1 MINNHQTFNESK
13 SYRIPKKNLD
23 LNFGMDGNVLV
34 IENPTSELFNAL
46 YNVAKELRGLA
57 TLDNI
62 YFWKADEATHDSMRD
77 SLLKEQGIAIDKPYC
92 GLYYK
97 DNTLFVDGYQYL
109 NGNYLADPTEQY
121 AKQILLNNNYAMRLF
136 TVAEIKNAKNHHIY
150 G

>member
-1 MINNHQTFNESK
+1 MINDYQQFNESK

-34 IENPTSELFNAL
+34 IENPTVELFNAL
-46 YNVAKELRGLA
+46 CDVAKELRGLA
-57 TLDNI
+57 TLNDI

-77 SLLKEQGIAIDKPYC
+77 SLLKEQGIVIDKPYC

-109 NGNYLADPTEQY
+109 NGDYLADPTEQY
-121 AKQILLNNNYAMRLF
+121 AKQILLNNKYATRLF
-136 TVAEIKNAKNHHIY
+136 AVAEIKNAKNHHIY

>member
-1 MINNHQTFNESK
+1 MINDYQQFNESK

-34 IENPTSELFNAL
+34 IEDPTVELFNAL
-46 YNVAKELRGLA
+46 CDVAKELRGLA
-57 TLDNI
+57 TLDDI

-109 NGNYLADPTEQY
+109 NGDYLTDPTEQY
-121 AKQILLNNNYAMRLF
+121 AKHILLNNKYATRLF
-136 TVAEIKNAKNHHIY
+136 AVAEIENAKNHHIY

>member
-1 MINNHQTFNESK
+1 MINDYQQFNESK

-34 IENPTSELFNAL
+34 IENPTVELFNAL
-46 YNVAKELRGLA
+46 CDVAKELRGLA
-57 TLDNI
+57 TLGDI
-62 YFWKADEATHDSMRD
+62 YFWKADEATHNSMRD

-109 NGNYLADPTEQY
+109 NGDYLADPTEQY
-121 AKQILLNNNYAMRLF
+121 AKQILLNNKYATRLF
-136 TVAEIKNAKNHHIY
+136 AVAEIENAKNHHIY

>member
-1 MINNHQTFNESK
+1 MINDYQQFNESK
-13 SYRIPKKNLD
+13 SYQIPKKNLD

-34 IENPTSELFNAL
+34 IENPTVELFNAL
-46 YNVAKELRGLA
+46 YDVAKELRGLA
-57 TLDNI
+57 TLDDI

-77 SLLKEQGIAIDKPYC
+77 SLLKEQGIIIDKPYC

-109 NGNYLADPTEQY
+109 NGDYLADLTEQY
-121 AKQILLNNNYAMRLF
+121 AKQILLNNEYATRLF
-136 TVAEIKNAKNHHIY
+136 AVAEIENAKNHHIY

>member
-1 MINNHQTFNESK
+1 MINDYQQFNESK

-34 IENPTSELFNAL
+34 IENPTVELFNAL
-46 YNVAKELRGLA
+46 CDVAKELRGLA
-57 TLDNI
+57 TLNDI

-109 NGNYLADPTEQY
+109 NGDYLADPTEQY
-121 AKQILLNNNYAMRLF
+121 AKQILLNNKYATRLF
-136 TVAEIKNAKNHHIY
+136 AVAEIENAKNHHIY

>member
-1 MINNHQTFNESK
+1 MINDYQQFNESK

-34 IENPTSELFNAL
+34 IEDPTVELFNAL
-46 YNVAKELRGLA
+46 CDVAKELRGLA
-57 TLDNI
+57 TLDDI

-109 NGNYLADPTEQY
+109 NGDYLADPTEQY
-121 AKQILLNNNYAMRLF
+121 AKQILLNNKYATRLF
-136 TVAEIKNAKNHHIY
+136 AVAEIENAKNHHIY

>member
-1 MINNHQTFNESK
+1 MINDYQQFNESK

-34 IENPTSELFNAL
+34 IENPTVELFNAL
-46 YNVAKELRGLA
+46 YDVAKELRGLA
-57 TLDNI
+57 TLDDI

-77 SLLKEQGIAIDKPYC
+77 SLLKEQGIIIDKPYC

-109 NGNYLADPTEQY
+109 NGDYLADLTEQY
-121 AKQILLNNNYAMRLF
+121 AKQILLNNEYATRLF
-136 TVAEIKNAKNHHIY
+136 AVAEIENAKNHHIY

>member
-1 MINNHQTFNESK
+1 MINDYQQFNESK

-34 IENPTSELFNAL
+34 IENPTVELFNAL
-46 YNVAKELRGLA
+46 CDVAKELRGLA
-57 TLDNI
+57 TLNDI

-77 SLLKEQGIAIDKPYC
+77 LLLKEQGIVIDKPYC

-109 NGNYLADPTEQY
+109 NGDYLADPTEQY
-121 AKQILLNNNYAMRLF
+121 AKQILLNNKYATRLF
-136 TVAEIKNAKNHHIY
+136 AVAEIENAKNHHIY